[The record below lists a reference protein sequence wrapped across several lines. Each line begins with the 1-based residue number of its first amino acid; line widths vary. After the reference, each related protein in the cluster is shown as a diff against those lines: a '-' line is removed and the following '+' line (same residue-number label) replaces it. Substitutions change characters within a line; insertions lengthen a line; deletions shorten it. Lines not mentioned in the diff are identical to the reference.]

1 MPRTLPKVLVISAVL
16 LVVAVIGIQLV
27 PVWLLKTNPPVAAEP
42 KWDSEQTRALTK
54 RACFDCH
61 SNETVW
67 PWYSNV
73 APASWLII
81 FDTQRG
87 RNELNFSQWTSQ
99 QSRKAR
105 EAGETIRKDEMPPPI
120 YLVTHPEAK
129 LTDAEKQQL
138 MDGLGKSLR

>member
-1 MPRTLPKVLVISAVL
+1 MTRKKIIVLAVAAVFVAPL
-16 LVVAVIGIQLV
+16 LMQLV
-27 PVWLLKTNPPVAAEP
+27 PVWLLKTNPPVTAEP

-73 APASWLII
+73 APVSWLII

-87 RNELNFSQWTSQ
+87 RNELNFSQWTSG

>member
-1 MPRTLPKVLVISAVL
+1 MTRKKIIVLAVAAVFVAPL
-16 LVVAVIGIQLV
+16 LMQLV
-27 PVWLLKTNPPVAAEP
+27 PVWLLKTNPPVTAEP

-87 RNELNFSQWTSQ
+87 RNELNFSQWSSQ

-105 EAGETIRKDEMPPPI
+105 EAGEVIRKNEMPPPN
-120 YLVTHPEAK
+120 YLLTHPEAK

>member
-1 MPRTLPKVLVISAVL
+1 MSRTLPKVLMISAVL
-16 LVVAVIGIQLV
+16 LVVAVIGIQLA
-27 PVWLLKTNPPVAAEP
+27 PVWLLKTNPPVTAEP
-42 KWDSEQTRALTK
+42 KWDSEQTRALAK

-73 APASWLII
+73 APVSWLII

-87 RNELNFSQWTSQ
+87 RNELNFSQWTSG

-105 EAGETIRKDEMPPPI
+105 EAGETIRKDEMPPPN
-120 YLVTHPEAK
+120 YLLTHPEAK

>member
-1 MPRTLPKVLVISAVL
+1 MTLKKGIIFVVIAAFAAPL
-16 LVVAVIGIQLV
+16 LIQFV
-27 PVWLLKTNPPVAAEP
+27 PVWLLKTNPPVTAEP
-42 KWDSEQTRALTK
+42 KWDSEQTRALAK

-87 RNELNFSQWTSQ
+87 RNALNFSQWTSR

-105 EAGETIRKDEMPPPI
+105 EVDETIRKNEMPPPI
-120 YLVTHPEAK
+120 YLTTRPEAR
-129 LTDAEKQQL
+129 LTDSEKQLL

>member
-1 MPRTLPKVLVISAVL
+1 MTLKKSIIFAVAAIIVVPL
-16 LVVAVIGIQLV
+16 LIQLV
-27 PVWLLKTNPPVAAEP
+27 PVWLLKTNPPTMAEP
-42 KWDSEQTRALTK
+42 IWDSEQTRALAK
-54 RACFDCH
+54 RTCFDCH

-67 PWYSNV
+67 PWYTNV
-73 APASWLII
+73 APISWLII

-105 EAGETIRKDEMPPPI
+105 EVGEVIRKNEMPQPN
-120 YLVTHPEAK
+120 YLLLHPEAK

-138 MDGLGKSLR
+138 IDGLTKSLR

>member
-1 MPRTLPKVLVISAVL
+1 MPRTLPKVLMISAVL
-16 LVVAVIGIQLV
+16 LVVAVIGMQLV
-27 PVWLLKTNPPVAAEP
+27 PVWLLKTNPSVTAEP
-42 KWDSEQTRALTK
+42 KWDSEQTRALAK

-73 APASWLII
+73 APVSWLII

-87 RNELNFSQWTSQ
+87 RNEINFSQWASR

-105 EAGETIRKDEMPPPI
+105 EAGETVRKNEMPPPM
-120 YLVTHPEAK
+120 YLLTHPEAK

-138 MDGLGKSLR
+138 IEGLGKSLK

>member
-1 MPRTLPKVLVISAVL
+1 MTLKKGIIVTVIAVL
-16 LVVAVIGIQLV
+16 AVPLLIQFV
-27 PVWLLKTNPPVAAEP
+27 PVWLLKTNPPVTAEP

-67 PWYSNV
+67 PWYSNI
-73 APASWLII
+73 APISWLVI

-87 RNELNFSQWTSQ
+87 RNELNFSQWSSRQT
-99 QSRKAR
+99 RKAR
-105 EAGETIRKDEMPPPI
+105 EAVDIIRKNEMPPPN
-120 YLVTHPEAK
+120 YLLPHPEAR

-138 MDGLGKSLR
+138 MDGLTKSLR

>member
-1 MPRTLPKVLVISAVL
+1 MTRKKIIVLAVAAVFVAPL
-16 LVVAVIGIQLV
+16 LMQLL

-87 RNELNFSQWTSQ
+87 RNELNF
-99 QSRKAR
+99 
-105 EAGETIRKDEMPPPI
+105 
-120 YLVTHPEAK
+120 
-129 LTDAEKQQL
+129 
-138 MDGLGKSLR
+138 

>member
-1 MPRTLPKVLVISAVL
+1 MTRKKIIVLAVAAVFVAPL
-16 LVVAVIGIQLV
+16 LMQLL

-73 APASWLII
+73 APVSWLII

-87 RNELNFSQWTSQ
+87 RNELNFSQWTSG